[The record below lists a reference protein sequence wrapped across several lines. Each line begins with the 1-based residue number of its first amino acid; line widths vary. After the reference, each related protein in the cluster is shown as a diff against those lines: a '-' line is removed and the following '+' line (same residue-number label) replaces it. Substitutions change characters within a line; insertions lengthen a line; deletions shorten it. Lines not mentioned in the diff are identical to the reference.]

1 MDCVGEG
8 ESFVTYGQLSHAWR
22 FGLITSYTLHNIQVT
37 LVDSTRSTLI
47 GASLADLEDMM
58 TQMGEPRFRAQ
69 QLHSWIY
76 VHCVRNFEAMTN
88 LSKAFRQKLFES
100 FQVGQLSIADKQVSN
115 DGTCKY
121 LFRLPD
127 DHVVESVLMYF
138 EERDVYSVCLS
149 TQVGCA
155 VNCDFC
161 ATGKLG
167 FKRQL
172 TTAEIVEQLLYV
184 IHDSKTDVRNIVFMG
199 QGEPLLNY
207 DNTIEAIGLINRSA
221 EIGMRHITL
230 STSGIVPGIE
240 RLADEDLQLTLA
252 VSLHAPDNETRNQI
266 MPINRKYPLEV
277 LIPVLRD
284 YFDRTHRRIT
294 IEYVMLADVNDSEA
308 HAYNLIA
315 LLKGLN
321 CNVNLIPYNPIGE
334 EYGYKRPSRE
344 RIARFRDIVFD
355 KGNVKT
361 TVRVERGVDIAA
373 ACGQLANTIHKS
385 AEPVLTPA

>member
-1 MDCVGEG
+1 MV
-8 ESFVTYGQLSHAWR
+8 
-22 FGLITSYTLHNIQVT
+22 
-37 LVDSTRSTLI
+37 
-47 GASLADLEDMM
+47 
-58 TQMGEPRFRAQ
+58 QMGEPRFRAQ

-76 VHCVRNFEAMTN
+76 VHCARDFDSMTN
-88 LSKAFRQKLFES
+88 LSKAFRQKLAETYR
-100 FQVGQLSIADKQVSN
+100 VGQLSIADKQVST

-121 LFRLPD
+121 LFRLVD

-138 EERDVYSVCLS
+138 EERGVYSVCLS

-172 TTAEIVEQLLYV
+172 TTSEIVEQLLYV
-184 IHDSKTDVRNIVFMG
+184 IHDSKAEVRNIVFMG

-207 DNTIEAIGLINRSA
+207 DHTIEAIELINRSA

-240 RLADEDLQLTLA
+240 RLAEEDLQLTLA
-252 VSLHAPDNETRNQI
+252 VSLHAPDNETRNKI

-277 LIPVLRD
+277 LMPVLRD
-284 YFDRTHRRIT
+284 YFKRTHRRIT
-294 IEYVMLADVNDSEA
+294 IEYVMLADINDSEA
-308 HAYNLIA
+308 HAYELIS

-321 CNVNLIPYNPIGE
+321 CNVNLIPYNPIGA

-344 RIARFRDIVFD
+344 RIGRFRDIVFD

-373 ACGQLANTIHKS
+373 ACGQLANTIHKNDS
-385 AEPVLTPA
+385 SESLVMNDAAESVLTPA